1 MNWNRRKA
9 LPDWEKRRIR
19 NRHEKYLRKEKRS
32 ACVMALLVLAIIVV
46 GIVGQ
51 IILVGGVIVTLTML
65 GFLAGEITA
74 ASILL

>member
-19 NRHEKYLRKEKRS
+19 NRRERYRRKEQVL
-32 ACVMALLVLAIIVV
+32 AYITALLILVVIGV

-51 IILVGGVIVTLTML
+51 IILIGGV
-65 GFLAGEITA
+65 
-74 ASILL
+74 